1 MAYAA
6 LSLKGQLYD
15 TVAAARPRCL
25 HRQVRRL
32 SGTLPWRPALLLGQ
46 TLGAV
51 RKPVLDIG
59 TGPGFLALGLVT
71 DKTCRLFQ
79 PENIQLLPAIDGFQ
93 SRHIFVAA
101 SSGQRP

>member
-1 MAYAA
+1 MTQSPQRVHVVCIDRFA
-6 LSLKGQLYD
+6 GF
-15 TVAAARPRCL
+15 PEPC
-25 HRQVRRL
+25 H
-32 SGTLPWRPALLLGQ
+32 GGPPLLLGQ

-71 DKTCRLFQ
+71 DKTCRLLQ

-93 SRHIFVAA
+93 SRQIFVAA
-101 SSGQRP
+101 AQGNA